1 MAKST
6 NYRHL
11 DIHSAQNRESVKNK
25 CKTLIGFEHLKTSLL
40 NKKSAV
46 YQKSN
51 QKAKISIEDVQF
63 LN

>member
-6 NYRHL
+6 NYWHL
-11 DIHSAQNRESVKNK
+11 DIHSLQNRGPVKNK
-25 CKTLIGFEHLKTSLL
+25 CKTLIGFEHLKTNLL
-40 NKKSAV
+40 NKKFAV

-63 LN
+63 LD